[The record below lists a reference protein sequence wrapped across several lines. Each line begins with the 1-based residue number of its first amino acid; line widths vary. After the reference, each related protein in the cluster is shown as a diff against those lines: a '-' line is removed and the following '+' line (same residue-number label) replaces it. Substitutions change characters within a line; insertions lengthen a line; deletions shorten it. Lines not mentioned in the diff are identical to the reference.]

1 MVNNGMLIC
10 SFYLK
15 KRFQRG
21 EEELLSL
28 NSEYAFVDE
37 DGKCHHFVNALD
49 IVKRFCDAYVEGTDD
64 EKAMKLFSIEENSA
78 KMYVHPSYSA
88 LSFIVNS
95 GSYGLESEITDRR
108 TRKVSYRCSENDAP
122 VKKFHCVAFIP
133 KDTRRLHIT
142 KGILVFQSLG
152 TFGVKSITVKNLK
165 AFCAAFG
172 LTLETRSVSVRM
184 FIEKLIEKGS
194 LYKVTLIRNRVSPDK
209 SDNMLVSTGR
219 EERSYI
225 HPRFRENWIDKFLN
239 AIDGVKDTDLLEFD
253 DTTYEDITLTFKL
266 GKNYRTV
273 RLTEIDRFSV
283 VEDIPEQ
290 IVKKGK
296 TDENCIVQYMLETAT
311 AYAQKMVFTSE
322 EEA

>member
-21 EEELLSL
+21 DDELWPL
-28 NSEYAFVDE
+28 NSEYEFKDE
-37 DGKCHHFVNALD
+37 DENSRYFQDVLD
-49 IVKRFCDAYVEGTDD
+49 IMFQFCNESIEGADD
-64 EKAMKLFSIEENSA
+64 KKAMKLFSVEADSVQREDKA
-78 KMYVHPSYSA
+78 AYST

-95 GSYGLESEITDRR
+95 GAYGIESTITDRR
-108 TRKVSYRCSENDAP
+108 TRQVKYRCGEDDAA
-122 VKKFHCVAFIP
+122 VKRFRCLVFVP
-133 KDTRRLHIT
+133 KDTRRVVVT
-142 KGILVFQSLG
+142 KGIFVFQTLG
-152 TFGVKSITVKNLK
+152 TYGVKTITVKQMK
-165 AFCAAFG
+165 GFCADIG

-194 LYKVTLIRNRVSPDK
+194 LYKVTLIRNRVSSDG

-225 HPRFRENWIDKFLN
+225 RPKFKENWIEKFLN

-253 DTTYEDITLTFKL
+253 DTMYEDITVTFKL

-283 VEDIPEQ
+283 VEDIPEH
-290 IVKKGK
+290 IVQRSKF
-296 TDENCIVQYMLETAT
+296 DEGCITQYMLETAT
-311 AYAQKMVFTSE
+311 AYAKKMIFVTE